1 MLSTIR
7 SFFYK
12 FKRYQAP
19 LEKYVF
25 PVALLLYPLI
35 GVNLGIDIADTTYS
49 LTNFEY
55 MSSIDPMWI
64 LSTFI
69 SNLVGKL
76 FMQLPFGNTM
86 LGIGIYCSFLISF
99 VALVSY
105 YMLQDYMPGWMIFIG
120 LFIAESLCWCPKA
133 ILYNNL
139 SYVFLSL
146 GVLMLLKGM
155 FVWKRQE
162 LYLFLAGVFLGINVM
177 VRFPNIVE
185 ASLILILW
193 FYLFITKE
201 ELPAAAKKTGICI
214 GGYVTGFGIFYLITC
229 IMYGPLAYFN
239 MIGSLFSMTS
249 GASDYSSG
257 GMISMIIEGYTS
269 VLIKMAIIVPCML
282 AGIVMFM
289 LKTDKYIWIK
299 KGLYVAGLLIL
310 VRYFFAVGT
319 FTRNYTYYDS
329 IFSAAMMFV
338 IIAVIIGILGSTG
351 FLNGNKQEQALSFAV
366 VMLILVLPVGSNNY
380 TYPIL
385 NCLFII
391 APITLWLIRRL
402 MQRLGDKDI
411 NFPWQ
416 AMITMVI
423 IVLLIQGTIFHFRF
437 AFGDGMDGTD
447 RDSYVSGI
455 EKISGMKTTK
465 ANADSLKELN
475 DFLSEKSLMD
485 EKTIFFGGVPGL
497 SYIYDLE
504 PAINTTWPDLDSY
517 SVDKFETA
525 LSELS
530 VSEEPEPMI
539 IVGKDMAEYAN
550 INSKYDIL
558 LDYMAEHD
566 YNKVFENERLTV
578 FVTGFESE
586 D

>member
-7 SFFYK
+7 SFFYR
-12 FKRYQAP
+12 FKRYQTP
-19 LEKYVF
+19 LEKYIF

-35 GVNLGIDIADTTYS
+35 GVNLGVDISDTTYS

-64 LSTFI
+64 LSTFV

-76 FMQLPFGNTM
+76 FMNLPFGGSM
-86 LGIGIYCSFLISF
+86 LGIGVYCSLLISF
-99 VALVSY
+99 VALVAY
-105 YMLQDYMPGWMIFIG
+105 FMLQEYMPGWMIFIG
-120 LFIAESLCWCPKA
+120 LFIAESLCWCPRA

-139 SYVFLSL
+139 SYIFLTL

-155 FVWKRQE
+155 FAWKRQE
-162 LYLFLAGVFLGINVM
+162 LYLFLAGLFLGINVM

-193 FYLFITKE
+193 FYLLITKE
-201 ELPAAAKKTGICI
+201 EFLVAAKKTGICI
-214 GGYVTGFGIFYLITC
+214 GGYVVGFGIFYLITC
-229 IMYGPLAYFN
+229 VMYGPGAYFD
-239 MIGSLFSMTS
+239 MISSLFSMTS

-257 GMISMIIEGYTS
+257 GMISMILEGYTS
-269 VLIKMAIIVPCML
+269 VLVKMAIVIPCML
-282 AGIVMFM
+282 AGIVMFV
-289 LKTDKYIWIK
+289 LKPGKFVWIK

-310 VRYFFAVGT
+310 VRYFFAIGT

-329 IFSAAMMFV
+329 VFGVAMMFV
-338 IIAVIIGILGSTG
+338 IIAVIIGVVGSTG

-366 VMLILVLPVGSNNY
+366 VMLILVLPIGSNNY

-391 APITLWLIRRL
+391 APITLWLMRRL
-402 MQRLGDKDI
+402 MQRLGNGDI

-423 IVLLIQGTIFHFRF
+423 VVLLVQGTIFHYRF
-437 AFGDGMDGTD
+437 VFGDGVDGTV
-447 RDSYVSGI
+447 RDSYASGI
-455 EKISGMKTTK
+455 SKISGMKTTK
-465 ANADSLKELN
+465 ANADSLEEIN
-475 DFLSEKSLMD
+475 AFLSENSLME

-517 SVDKFETA
+517 SVEKFDNA
-525 LSELS
+525 LSDLS
-530 VSEEPEPMI
+530 VSDEPQPMI
-539 IVGKDMAEYAN
+539 IVGKNMAEYAN
-550 INSKYDIL
+550 IKSKYEIL

-566 YNKVFENERLTV
+566 YNKIFENERITV

>member
-1 MLSTIR
+1 
-7 SFFYK
+7 
-12 FKRYQAP
+12 
-19 LEKYVF
+19 
-25 PVALLLYPLI
+25 
-35 GVNLGIDIADTTYS
+35 
-49 LTNFEY
+49 
-55 MSSIDPMWI
+55 
-64 LSTFI
+64 
-69 SNLVGKL
+69 
-76 FMQLPFGNTM
+76 
-86 LGIGIYCSFLISF
+86 
-99 VALVSY
+99 
-105 YMLQDYMPGWMIFIG
+105 
-120 LFIAESLCWCPKA
+120 
-133 ILYNNL
+133 
-139 SYVFLSL
+139 
-146 GVLMLLKGM
+146 
-155 FVWKRQE
+155 
-162 LYLFLAGVFLGINVM
+162 
-177 VRFPNIVE
+177 
-185 ASLILILW
+185 
-193 FYLFITKE
+193 
-201 ELPAAAKKTGICI
+201 
-214 GGYVTGFGIFYLITC
+214 
-229 IMYGPLAYFN
+229 
-239 MIGSLFSMTS
+239 
-249 GASDYSSG
+249 
-257 GMISMIIEGYTS
+257 
-269 VLIKMAIIVPCML
+269 
-282 AGIVMFM
+282 
-289 LKTDKYIWIK
+289 
-299 KGLYVAGLLIL
+299 
-310 VRYFFAVGT
+310 
-319 FTRNYTYYDS
+319 
-329 IFSAAMMFV
+329 MMFV